1 MVWVLGLWVTAG
13 CVGFYWVVVGLL
25 IAIVDVD
32 GLLWWIWGDVGCFF
46 FFLIRVVVVASGG
59 LLRWVCGGGF
69 FFFLNQSYGGG
80 RWWFVDVGGLL
91 R

>member
-1 MVWVLGLWVTAG
+1 MAG

-32 GLLWWIWGDVGCFF
+32 GLLRWICGGVGFFF

-59 LLRWVCGGGF
+59 LLMWVGC
-69 FFFLNQSYGGG
+69 
-80 RWWFVDVGGLL
+80 
-91 R
+91 

>member
-32 GLLWWIWGDVGCFF
+32 GLLRWICVDVDFFF
-46 FFLIRVVVVASGG
+46 FFLIIRVVVVASGG
-59 LLRWVCGGGF
+59 LLMWVGC
-69 FFFLNQSYGGG
+69 
-80 RWWFVDVGGLL
+80 
-91 R
+91 